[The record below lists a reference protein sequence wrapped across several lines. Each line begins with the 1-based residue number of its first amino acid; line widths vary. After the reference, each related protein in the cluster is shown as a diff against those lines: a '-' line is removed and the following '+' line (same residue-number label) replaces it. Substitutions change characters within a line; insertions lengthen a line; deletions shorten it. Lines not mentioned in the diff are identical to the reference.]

1 MVKQINCCNMRTIST
16 LSTERVLDNSSVS
29 LKTRIGLHVSKGGKE
44 IMDFAKYLYLVS
56 VMVLLLCAV
65 IELKHIFQVDIFP
78 GIDTPFDNAYYAGKE
93 QMGGQVL

>member
-1 MVKQINCCNMRTIST
+1 MRTIST
-16 LSTERVLDNSSVS
+16 LSFERAIDNSSIS

-44 IMDFAKYLYLVS
+44 IMNFAKYLYLVS

>member
-1 MVKQINCCNMRTIST
+1 MKTIST
-16 LSTERVLDNSSVS
+16 LSSERMLDDSTIS
-29 LKTRIGLHVSKGGKE
+29 LKTRIGLQVSKGGKE

-93 QMGGQVL
+93 QIGGQVL

>member
-1 MVKQINCCNMRTIST
+1 MKTIST
-16 LSTERVLDNSSVS
+16 LSSERMLDDSTIS
-29 LKTRIGLHVSKGGKE
+29 LKTRIGLQVSKGGKE

>member
-1 MVKQINCCNMRTIST
+1 MKTIST
-16 LSTERVLDNSSVS
+16 LSSERMLDDSTIS
-29 LKTRIGLHVSKGGKE
+29 LKTRIGLQVSKGGKE

-93 QMGGQVL
+93 QMDSSVL

>member
-1 MVKQINCCNMRTIST
+1 MKTIYT
-16 LSTERVLDNSSVS
+16 LSSERMLDDSTVS
-29 LKTRIGLHVSKGGKE
+29 LKTRIGLQVSKGGKE

-56 VMVLLLCAV
+56 VMVLLLGAV

>member
-1 MVKQINCCNMRTIST
+1 MRTIST

>member
-1 MVKQINCCNMRTIST
+1 MRTIST
-16 LSTERVLDNSSVS
+16 LSFERAIDNTSLS

-44 IMDFAKYLYLVS
+44 IMNFAKYLYLVS

>member
-1 MVKQINCCNMRTIST
+1 MLDDST
-16 LSTERVLDNSSVS
+16 LS
-29 LKTRIGLHVSKGGKE
+29 LKSRIGLQVSKGVKE

>member
-1 MVKQINCCNMRTIST
+1 MKTIYT
-16 LSTERVLDNSSVS
+16 LSSERMLDDSTVS
-29 LKTRIGLHVSKGGKE
+29 LKKRIGLQVSKGGKE

-56 VMVLLLCAV
+56 VMVLLLGAV

>member
-1 MVKQINCCNMRTIST
+1 MLDDST
-16 LSTERVLDNSSVS
+16 LS
-29 LKTRIGLHVSKGGKE
+29 LKSRIGLQVSKGGKE

>member
-1 MVKQINCCNMRTIST
+1 MRTIST
-16 LSTERVLDNSSVS
+16 LSSERVLDNSSVS
-29 LKTRIGLHVSKGGKE
+29 LKRRIGLHVSKGGKE

>member
-1 MVKQINCCNMRTIST
+1 MRTIST
-16 LSTERVLDNSSVS
+16 LSFERAIDNSSLS

-44 IMDFAKYLYLVS
+44 IMNFAKYLYLVS

>member
-1 MVKQINCCNMRTIST
+1 MKTIT
-16 LSTERVLDNSSVS
+16 ILSSERMLEDSEVS
-29 LKTRIGLHVSKGGKE
+29 LKTRISFQILKGSKE
-44 IMDFAKYLYLVS
+44 IMNFAKYLYVVS

-93 QMGGQVL
+93 QMGGSVL

>member
-1 MVKQINCCNMRTIST
+1 MKTIT
-16 LSTERVLDNSSVS
+16 ILSSERMLEDSEVS
-29 LKTRIGLHVSKGGKE
+29 LKTRIGFQILKGSKE
-44 IMDFAKYLYLVS
+44 IMNFAKYLYVVS

-93 QMGGQVL
+93 QMGGSVL

>member
-1 MVKQINCCNMRTIST
+1 MRTIST
-16 LSTERVLDNSSVS
+16 LSSERVLDNSSVS
-29 LKTRIGLHVSKGGKE
+29 LKTRIGFHVSKGGKE

>member
-1 MVKQINCCNMRTIST
+1 MLEDS
-16 LSTERVLDNSSVS
+16 EVS
-29 LKTRIGLHVSKGGKE
+29 LKTRIGFQILKGSKE
-44 IMDFAKYLYLVS
+44 IMNFAKYLYVVS

-93 QMGGQVL
+93 QMGGSVL

>member
-1 MVKQINCCNMRTIST
+1 MRTIST
-16 LSTERVLDNSSVS
+16 LSFERAIDNSSLS

-44 IMDFAKYLYLVS
+44 IMNFAKFLYLVS

>member
-1 MVKQINCCNMRTIST
+1 MKTILTLSSERMLDDST
-16 LSTERVLDNSSVS
+16 LS
-29 LKTRIGLHVSKGGKE
+29 LKSRIGLQVSKGGKE

-93 QMGGQVL
+93 QMDSQVL

>member
-1 MVKQINCCNMRTIST
+1 MRTIST
-16 LSTERVLDNSSVS
+16 LSSERVLDNSSVS

>member
-1 MVKQINCCNMRTIST
+1 MKTIT
-16 LSTERVLDNSSVS
+16 ILSSERMLENSELS
-29 LKTRIGLHVSKGGKE
+29 LKSRISFQILKGSKE
-44 IMDFAKYLYLVS
+44 IMNFAKYLYVVS

-93 QMGGQVL
+93 QMGGSVL

>member
-1 MVKQINCCNMRTIST
+1 MKTIYTLSSERMLDDST
-16 LSTERVLDNSSVS
+16 LS
-29 LKTRIGLHVSKGGKE
+29 LKSRIGLQVSKGGKE

>member
-1 MVKQINCCNMRTIST
+1 
-16 LSTERVLDNSSVS
+16 
-29 LKTRIGLHVSKGGKE
+29 
-44 IMDFAKYLYLVS
+44 
-56 VMVLLLCAV
+56 MVLLLCAV

>member
-1 MVKQINCCNMRTIST
+1 MRTIST
-16 LSTERVLDNSSVS
+16 LSFERAIDNSSLS

-44 IMDFAKYLYLVS
+44 IINFAKYLYLVS

>member
-1 MVKQINCCNMRTIST
+1 MVKQINCCTMRTIST
-16 LSTERVLDNSSVS
+16 LSSERVLDNSSVS